1 MGAHFIRNLI
11 PQRPIVPA
19 FVLQWAPFVVVAG
32 APDLLEDRRE
42 PNGDNNQTAIVV
54 YHKIGGS
61 DALILKIITALILKY
76 GQLDCHGSVEF
87 IGVALVQGAATKC
100 ERKPVHL

>member
-1 MGAHFIRNLI
+1 M
-11 PQRPIVPA
+11 
-19 FVLQWAPFVVVAG
+19 LQWVPFVVVAG
-32 APDLLEDRRE
+32 APDLLKDRRE
-42 PNGDNNQTAIVV
+42 PNEDNNNKKKLEYGEHYSNEDNNQTAIVV

-100 ERKPVHL
+100 EWKPVHL